1 MSDLLLSSL
10 IFLTLIVTVRIL
22 SKTPSKLLK
31 NQARM
36 VFLVQ
41 LVKIMDKARDRNY
54 VFDLL
59 LIGLFLVVLHM
70 TQRLCRYIKILKQE
84 YFLFLEKKDIQLQ
97 LWYSR
102 LKQLEYELKIESKDL
117 NAAEDNILSLK
128 KQFEEF
134 RIMYD
139 QVLAENYTLRNQLLS
154 SDKRLIQL
162 ENEYERKINDAVESA
177 EAKRIARSEGF
188 LLECN
193 RLIKENKM
201 LRNQLMS
208 LNWRLSHLASKRK
221 SSNSLS

>member
-70 TQRLCRYIKILKQE
+70 THRLCRYIKILKQE

-154 SDKRLIQL
+154 SDKTLIQL
-162 ENEYERKINDAVESA
+162 ENEYERKIKDAVESA
-177 EAKRIARSEGF
+177 EAKRIARSHEVKGF
-188 LLECN
+188 F
-193 RLIKENKM
+193 
-201 LRNQLMS
+201 
-208 LNWRLSHLASKRK
+208 
-221 SSNSLS
+221 SNVIV

>member
-22 SKTPSKLLK
+22 SKTPSKFVK

-41 LVKIMDKARDRNY
+41 FVRIMDKARARNY

-59 LIGLFLVVLHM
+59 LIGFFLVLFHM
-70 TQRLCRYIKILKQE
+70 TQRLYRYIKILKQE

-97 LWYSR
+97 LWHSR
-102 LKQLEYELKIESKDL
+102 LKQLEYEVKIETKDL

-128 KQFEEF
+128 KQFVEF
-134 RIMYD
+134 CLEYD
-139 QVLAENYTLRNQLLS
+139 RVLAENYTLRNRLQS
-154 SDKRLIQL
+154 SDMRLQL
-162 ENEYERKINDAVESA
+162 ENEYERRTKDAVNAA
-177 EAKRIARSEGF
+177 EAERIARSEGF

-201 LRNQLMS
+201 LRNQVMS

-221 SSNSLS
+221 SCNSLS

>member
-22 SKTPSKLLK
+22 SKTPSKLVK

-41 LVKIMDKARDRNY
+41 FVRIMDMARARNY

-59 LIGLFLVVLHM
+59 LIGLFLVLFHM
-70 TQRLCRYIKILKQE
+70 TQRLYRYIKILKQE
-84 YFLFLEKKDIQLQ
+84 YFLFLEKKDIQLH
-97 LWYSR
+97 LWHSR
-102 LKQLEYELKIESKDL
+102 LKQLEYEVKIETKDL
-117 NAAEDNILSLK
+117 NAAEDNIISLK

-134 RIMYD
+134 CLEYD
-139 QVLAENYTLRNQLLS
+139 RVLAENYTLRNRLQS
-154 SDKRLIQL
+154 SDMRLIQL
-162 ENEYERKINDAVESA
+162 ENEYERKTKDAVNAA
-177 EAKRIARSEGF
+177 EAERIARSEGF

>member
-1 MSDLLLSSL
+1 
-10 IFLTLIVTVRIL
+10 
-22 SKTPSKLLK
+22 
-31 NQARM
+31 M

-41 LVKIMDKARDRNY
+41 FVRIMDKARARNY

-59 LIGLFLVVLHM
+59 LIGLFLVLFQM
-70 TQRLCRYIKILKQE
+70 TQRLYRYIKILKQE

-97 LWYSR
+97 LWHSR
-102 LKQLEYELKIESKDL
+102 LKQLEYEVKIETKDL

-134 RIMYD
+134 CLEYD
-139 QVLAENYTLRNQLLS
+139 RVLAENYTLRNRLQS
-154 SDKRLIQL
+154 SDMRLIQL
-162 ENEYERKINDAVESA
+162 ENEYERKTKDAVNAA
-177 EAKRIARSEGF
+177 EEERIARSEGF